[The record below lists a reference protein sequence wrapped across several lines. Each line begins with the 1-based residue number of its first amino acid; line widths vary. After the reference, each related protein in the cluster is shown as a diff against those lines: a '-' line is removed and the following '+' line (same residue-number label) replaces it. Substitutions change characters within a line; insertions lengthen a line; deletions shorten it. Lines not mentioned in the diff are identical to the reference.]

1 MVPLEDANV
10 TALPRIT
17 AMHTVAARPAALRPA
32 FSVVDGGAADRPSRN
47 LAGVLEAMPTAAAIV
62 AADDRIL
69 AANERFADLDV
80 LRGLGGRLSAHGGE
94 NAAELRR
101 LLLEARASASVGGRA
116 VAKAVFRGADDDRPV
131 FATARPCAAGTGP
144 ADAILIMVDD
154 LARPSRADL
163 GQAFRLLGLTRGE
176 ARVAATV
183 GSGLSPREAAEAI
196 GCAEQSV
203 RSVLKTVFAKLGIHK
218 QSELGRI
225 VVRMEAMAAA

>member
-1 MVPLEDANV
+1 MLNV
-10 TALPRIT
+10 SPRTAAATARPTLVAIEALP
-17 AMHTVAARPAALRPA
+17 
-32 FSVVDGGAADRPSRN
+32 ADRTSRS
-47 LAGVLEAMPTAAAIV
+47 LAGVLEAMPTAAAVIGSDDRIV
-62 AADDRIL
+62 AAND
-69 AANERFADLDV
+69 RFAEIDGLRV
-80 LRGLGGRLSAHGGE
+80 LAGRLSAEGAE

-116 VAKAVFRGADDDRPV
+116 IAKAVFRGRDDDRPV
-131 FATARPCAAGTGP
+131 FATARPCAPGTGP
-144 ADAILIMVDD
+144 ADAILILVDD
-154 LARPSRADL
+154 LARPSRADVSQ
-163 GQAFRLLGLTRGE
+163 GFRLLGLTRGE

-225 VVRMEAMAAA
+225 VVRMEAMATA